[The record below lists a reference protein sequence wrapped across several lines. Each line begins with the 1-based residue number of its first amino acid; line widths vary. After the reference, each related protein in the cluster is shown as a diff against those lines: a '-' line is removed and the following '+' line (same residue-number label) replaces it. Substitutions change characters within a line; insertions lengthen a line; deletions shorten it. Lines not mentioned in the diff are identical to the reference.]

1 MRGRTIVDGTH
12 RAGRGIAAMVLLLP
26 WASVALAGSEERKA
40 TDGATELGIPVGPRG
55 VALGASIAGEAGGV
69 EAIYWNPAGLATLEG
84 TEAMFNHTRYFA
96 DMKLNYLAVG
106 TRWGSIGE
114 FGFTAKVL
122 SVGDIIETTEDA
134 PEGTGKIF
142 SPTFAVLGA
151 TYARTFTDRV
161 RFGATANF
169 VSERI
174 LDAAARGLAFDFG
187 VQYTTD
193 WRGLRF
199 GLVMK
204 NFGSGMQFTGTGF
217 QLSFHRPDADPTAT
231 NRTFLTSST
240 AFDLPSYFTL
250 AGSANAY
257 SSATQRLTLLSA
269 FQSNN
274 FVGDNFCGGIEWSM
288 RDAFALRGSWFGALR
303 GATDPLTGVQTG
315 GFRTGDDLYTGYA
328 LGAGAHVHAGGSQ
341 LSVDVAWRPVRDAAF
356 SDIVDFGL
364 KVRF

>member
-1 MRGRTIVDGTH
+1 MI
-12 RAGRGIAAMVLLLP
+12 AGSHPRVRNVAAAALAAALLLAGAGP
-26 WASVALAGSEERKA
+26 ALAGSEERKA
-40 TDGATELGIPVGPRG
+40 TDGAAELLIPVGPRG
-55 VALGASIAGEAGGV
+55 TALGASFAGEADGV

-96 DMKLNYLAVG
+96 DMKLNYVAIG
-106 TRWGSIGE
+106 TRWGTIGE

-134 PEGTGKIF
+134 PEGTGKTF

-151 TYARTFTDRV
+151 TYARAFTDRV

-174 LDAAARGLAFDFG
+174 LDASARGLAFDFG
-187 VQYTTD
+187 VQYLTD
-193 WRGLRF
+193 WRGLNF

-204 NFGSGMQFTGTGF
+204 NFGPGMQFSGTGF

-240 AFDLPSYFTL
+240 AFDMPSYFTL
-250 AGSANAY
+250 AGSVNAL
-257 SSATQRLTLLSA
+257 SNASQRLTFLSA

-274 FVGDNFCGGIEWSM
+274 FAGDNFCGGVEWGL
-288 RDAFALRGSWFGALR
+288 RDVFALRGSWFGTVR

-315 GFRTGDDLYTGYA
+315 GFDTGDDLYTGYA
-328 LGAGAHVHAGGSQ
+328 LGAGAHVRAGGSAV
-341 LSVDVAWRPVRDAAF
+341 SVDVAWRPVREAAF
-356 SDIVDFGL
+356 SDILDFGL
-364 KVRF
+364 KIRF